1 MLPVAFRLSSAP
13 RRHRIVNTAP
23 KVTAPKIEA
32 IVSSVT
38 DIPKARTA
46 CIAVARGSSSQP
58 SGFYLAIWRMCLP
71 LLSSILFSQ
80 FRKSGKG
87 FLLDM
92 TDSILETISNEYAA
106 AAEKVGGSV
115 VAVHAR
121 RWMPTSGIEWKKGV
135 VVTVHHGVQ
144 RDEDIKVLL
153 VGGRAVSAKLV
164 GRDPSTDIAVL
175 KIEDGSSGAPQLG
188 DSTSLRLGHLVL
200 ALGRTRR
207 GDLVASSGIIGG
219 ISGEWRNQRGGQLDQ
234 HIRLDLALYPG
245 FSGGPLLNARGEV
258 VGVNTRGLA
267 HGRAVTVPVATVNRV
282 VEELL
287 KKGHIAR
294 PYLGIAMQPVEV
306 PENMRSRLPAQ
317 MRVGLLVM
325 QVENGGPAERAG
337 VLLGDVLFEVS
348 GETVEHVDAIQD
360 SLAAAKIGDVLQIRV
375 IRAGEIKPVSI
386 TLGER
391 AR

>member
-1 MLPVAFRLSSAP
+1 LP
-13 RRHRIVNTAP
+13 N
-23 KVTAPKIEA
+23 
-32 IVSSVT
+32 
-38 DIPKARTA
+38 
-46 CIAVARGSSSQP
+46 
-58 SGFYLAIWRMCLP
+58 
-71 LLSSILFSQ
+71 
-80 FRKSGKG
+80 
-87 FLLDM
+87 M
-92 TDSILETISNEYAA
+92 TNSILEIISNEFAA

-153 VGGRAVSAKLV
+153 PGGHAVSAKLA

-175 KIEDGSSGAPQLG
+175 RIEDRSSGAPQLG
-188 DSTSLRLGHLVL
+188 DPTSLRLGHLVL

-219 ISGEWRNQRGGQLDQ
+219 ISGEWRSGRGGQIDQ

-258 VGVNTRGLA
+258 VGVNTRGFG

-282 VEELL
+282 VKELL
-287 KKGHIAR
+287 EKGHIAR

-306 PENMRSRLPAQ
+306 PENMRSKLPAET
-317 MRVGLLVM
+317 RAGLLVM
-325 QVENGGPAERAG
+325 HVENGGPGERAG
-337 VLLGDVLFEVS
+337 VLLGDVLFEL
-348 GETVEHVDAIQD
+348 GGKTVEHVDAIQD
-360 SLAAAKIGDVLQIRV
+360 SLATAKVGDVLQIRV
-375 IRAGEIKPVSI
+375 IRGGEIKPVSV

>member
-1 MLPVAFRLSSAP
+1 MRLPF
-13 RRHRIVNTAP
+13 
-23 KVTAPKIEA
+23 
-32 IVSSVT
+32 
-38 DIPKARTA
+38 
-46 CIAVARGSSSQP
+46 
-58 SGFYLAIWRMCLP
+58 
-71 LLSSILFSQ
+71 LSSILVSE
-80 FRKSGKG
+80 FRKG
-87 FLLDM
+87 LLDM
-92 TDSILETISNEYAA
+92 ANSILETISSEFSS

-121 RWMPTSGIEWKKGV
+121 RWLPTSGIEWKKGV

-153 VGGRAVSAKLV
+153 DGGHATSAKLV
-164 GRDPSTDIAVL
+164 GRDPRTDIAVMR
-175 KIEDGSSGAPQLG
+175 IEERSSIAPQLG

-219 ISGEWRNQRGGQLDQ
+219 ISGEWRNRRGGQLDQ
-234 HIRLDLALYPG
+234 HIRLDLSLYPG

-258 VGVNTRGLA
+258 VGINTRGLA

-287 KKGHIAR
+287 EKGHIAR

-306 PENMRSRLPAQ
+306 PENMRSKLPSQ
-317 MRVGLLVM
+317 TRVGLLVVH
-325 QVENGGPAERAG
+325 VENDGPAEKAG
-337 VLLGDVLFEVS
+337 MLLGDVLFEVGS
-348 GETVEHVDAIQD
+348 ETVEHVDALHD
-360 SLAAAKIGDVLQIRV
+360 SLATATIGDVLQLRV

-386 TLGER
+386 KLGER

>member
-1 MLPVAFRLSSAP
+1 M
-13 RRHRIVNTAP
+13 
-23 KVTAPKIEA
+23 
-32 IVSSVT
+32 
-38 DIPKARTA
+38 
-46 CIAVARGSSSQP
+46 
-58 SGFYLAIWRMCLP
+58 
-71 LLSSILFSQ
+71 
-80 FRKSGKG
+80 
-87 FLLDM
+87 
-92 TDSILETISNEYAA
+92 
-106 AAEKVGGSV
+106 V
-115 VAVHAR
+115 VA
-121 RWMPTSGIEWKKGV
+121 
-135 VVTVHHGVQ
+135 Q
-144 RDEDIKVLL
+144 FLDEDIKVLL
-153 VGGRAVSAKLV
+153 DGGRTVSAKLA

-175 KIEDGSSGAPQLG
+175 RIEEGSSGAPPFG

-219 ISGEWRNQRGGQLDQ
+219 ISGEWRNRRGGKLDQ

-258 VGVNTRGLA
+258 VGINTRGLG

-287 KKGHIAR
+287 ERGHIAR

-306 PENMRSRLPAQ
+306 PENMRSKLPTQ
-317 MRVGLLVM
+317 TRVGLLVM
-325 QVENGGPAERAG
+325 HVENGGPAEKAG
-337 VLLGDVLFEVS
+337 VLLGDVLFEVG

-360 SLAAAKIGDVLQIRV
+360 SLATSRIGDVLQIRV

>member
-1 MLPVAFRLSSAP
+1 MRIEEQLGGGLP
-13 RRHRIVNTAP
+13 
-23 KVTAPKIEA
+23 
-32 IVSSVT
+32 
-38 DIPKARTA
+38 
-46 CIAVARGSSSQP
+46 SQP
-58 SGFYLAIWRMCLP
+58 SGPPPSHVADAPFVAIP
-71 LLSSILFSQ
+71 DPVHS
-80 FRKSGKG
+80 SGKG

-92 TDSILETISNEYAA
+92 TNSILETISSEFAA
-106 AAEKVGGSV
+106 AAKKAGGSV

-144 RDEDIKVLL
+144 RDDIKVLL
-153 VGGRAVSAKLV
+153 DGGRTVSAKLA

-175 KIEDGSSGAPQLG
+175 RIEEGSSGAPQLG

-219 ISGEWRNQRGGQLDQ
+219 ISGEWRNRRGGQLDQ

-245 FSGGPLLNARGEV
+245 FSGGPLLNAKGEV
-258 VGVNTRGLA
+258 VGINTRGLG
-267 HGRAVTVPVATVNRV
+267 HGRAVTVPVATVNRI

-287 KKGHIAR
+287 EKGHIAR

-306 PENMRSRLPAQ
+306 PENMRSKLPTQ
-317 MRVGLLVM
+317 TRVGLLVIH
-325 QVENGGPAERAG
+325 VENGAPAEKAG
-337 VLLGDVLFEVS
+337 VLLGDVLFEV
-348 GETVEHVDAIQD
+348 GGKTVEHVDAIQD
-360 SLAAAKIGDVLQIRV
+360 SLSTAKIGDVLQVKV

>member
-1 MLPVAFRLSSAP
+1 M
-13 RRHRIVNTAP
+13 
-23 KVTAPKIEA
+23 
-32 IVSSVT
+32 
-38 DIPKARTA
+38 
-46 CIAVARGSSSQP
+46 
-58 SGFYLAIWRMCLP
+58 WRMRLP
-71 LLSSILFSQ
+71 FLSSILVSE
-80 FRKSGKG
+80 FRKG
-87 FLLDM
+87 LLDM
-92 TDSILETISNEYAA
+92 ANSILETISSEFSS

-121 RWMPTSGIEWKKGV
+121 RWLPTSGIEWKKGV

-153 VGGRAVSAKLV
+153 DGDRAVSAKLV
-164 GRDPSTDIAVL
+164 GRDPRTDIAVIR
-175 KIEDGSSGAPQLG
+175 IEERSSSAPQLG

-219 ISGEWRNQRGGQLDQ
+219 IGEWRNRRGGQLDQ
-234 HIRLDLALYPG
+234 QIRLDLALYPG

-258 VGVNTRGLA
+258 VGINTRGLA

-287 KKGHIAR
+287 EKGHIAR

-306 PENMRSRLPAQ
+306 PENMRSKLPSQ
-317 MRVGLLVM
+317 PRVGLLVVH
-325 QVENGGPAERAG
+325 VENDGPAEKAG
-337 VLLGDVLFEVS
+337 MLLGDVLFEVG
-348 GETVEHVDAIQD
+348 GETVEHVDSIQD
-360 SLAAAKIGDVLQIRV
+360 SLATAKIGDVLQIRV

-386 TLGER
+386 KLGER

>member
-1 MLPVAFRLSSAP
+1 MRL
-13 RRHRIVNTAP
+13 T
-23 KVTAPKIEA
+23 
-32 IVSSVT
+32 
-38 DIPKARTA
+38 
-46 CIAVARGSSSQP
+46 
-58 SGFYLAIWRMCLP
+58 
-71 LLSSILFSQ
+71 LLSLILFSQ
-80 FRKSGKG
+80 FRKGV
-87 FLLDM
+87 LLDM
-92 TDSILETISNEYAA
+92 ANSILETISSEFAS
-106 AAEKVGGSV
+106 AAEKVGSSV

-144 RDEDIKVLL
+144 RDEDIKVLF
-153 VGGRAVSAKLV
+153 GDGRTVSAKLA

-175 KIEDGSSGAPQLG
+175 RIEQGSAVEPQTG

-200 ALGRTRR
+200 ALGRTRH

-219 ISGEWRNQRGGQLDQ
+219 ISGEWRNWHGGRLDQ

-258 VGVNTRGLA
+258 VGINTRGLA

-287 KKGHIAR
+287 ERGRIAR

-306 PENMRSRLPAQ
+306 PETMRSKLATETRA
-317 MRVGLLVM
+317 GLLVVH
-325 QVENGGPAERAG
+325 VENGGPAEKAG
-337 VLLGDVLFEVS
+337 VLLGDVVFEV
-348 GETVEHVDAIQD
+348 GGKTVEHVNAIQD
-360 SLAAAKIGDVLQIRV
+360 SLAKANIGDVLRVRV

>member
-1 MLPVAFRLSSAP
+1 MRL
-13 RRHRIVNTAP
+13 R
-23 KVTAPKIEA
+23 
-32 IVSSVT
+32 
-38 DIPKARTA
+38 
-46 CIAVARGSSSQP
+46 
-58 SGFYLAIWRMCLP
+58 F
-71 LLSSILFSQ
+71 LSSILFSQ
-80 FRKSGKG
+80 FRKGV
-87 FLLDM
+87 LLDM
-92 TDSILETISNEYAA
+92 ANSILETISSEFAS
-106 AAEKVGGSV
+106 AAEKVGSNV

-121 RWMPTSGIEWKKGV
+121 RWVPTSGIEWKKGV

-153 VGGRAVSAKLV
+153 GAGRAVSAKLA

-175 KIEDGSSGAPQLG
+175 RIEEGSSGAPQLG
-188 DSTSLRLGHLVL
+188 DSTSLRLGHVVL

-207 GDLVASSGIIGG
+207 GDLVASSGI
-219 ISGEWRNQRGGQLDQ
+219 SGEWRNRRGGQLDQ

-258 VGVNTRGLA
+258 VGINTRGLA

-287 KKGHIAR
+287 KEGHIAR

-306 PENMRSRLPAQ
+306 PDNMRSKLPAER
-317 MRVGLLVM
+317 RVGLLVM
-325 QVENGGPAERAG
+325 HVENDAPAEKAG
-337 VLLGDVLFEVS
+337 VLLGDVLFEV
-348 GETVEHVDAIQD
+348 GGKTVEHVDAIQD
-360 SLAAAKIGDVLQIRV
+360 SLVTAKIGDVLRIRV

-391 AR
+391 SR

>member
-1 MLPVAFRLSSAP
+1 MRL
-13 RRHRIVNTAP
+13 R
-23 KVTAPKIEA
+23 
-32 IVSSVT
+32 
-38 DIPKARTA
+38 
-46 CIAVARGSSSQP
+46 
-58 SGFYLAIWRMCLP
+58 F
-71 LLSSILFSQ
+71 LSSILFSQ
-80 FRKSGKG
+80 FRKGV
-87 FLLDM
+87 LLDM
-92 TDSILETISNEYAA
+92 ANSILEAISSEFAS
-106 AAEKVGGSV
+106 AAEKVGSSV

-153 VGGRAVSAKLV
+153 GGGRAVSAKLA

-175 KIEDGSSGAPQLG
+175 RIEEGSSSTPQLG
-188 DSTSLRLGHLVL
+188 DSTSLKLGHLVL

-219 ISGEWRNQRGGQLDQ
+219 ISGEWRNRHGGQLDQ

-258 VGVNTRGLA
+258 VGINTRGLA
-267 HGRAVTVPVATVNRV
+267 HGRAVTLPVATVNRV

-287 KKGHIAR
+287 EKGRIAR
-294 PYLGIAMQPVEV
+294 PYLGIAMQRVEM
-306 PENMRSRLPAQ
+306 PNNMRSKLATET
-317 MRVGLLVM
+317 RVGLLVVH
-325 QVENGGPAERAG
+325 VENGGPAEKAG
-337 VLLGDVLFEVS
+337 VLLGDVVFEVS
-348 GETVEHVDAIQD
+348 GKPVEHVDAIQD
-360 SLAAAKIGDVLQIRV
+360 SLATAAIGDVLRV
-375 IRAGEIKPVSI
+375 RVVRAGEIKPLSI

>member
-1 MLPVAFRLSSAP
+1 
-13 RRHRIVNTAP
+13 
-23 KVTAPKIEA
+23 
-32 IVSSVT
+32 
-38 DIPKARTA
+38 
-46 CIAVARGSSSQP
+46 
-58 SGFYLAIWRMCLP
+58 
-71 LLSSILFSQ
+71 
-80 FRKSGKG
+80 
-87 FLLDM
+87 M
-92 TDSILETISNEYAA
+92 TNSILETISNEFAA
-106 AAEKVGGSV
+106 AAENAGSSV
-115 VAVHAR
+115 VAVQGR

-144 RDEDIKVLL
+144 RDEEIKVLL
-153 VGGRAVSAKLV
+153 ADGRAVSAKLA

-175 KIEDGSSGAPQLG
+175 RIEEGSSSAPKIG
-188 DSTSLRLGHLVL
+188 DSLSLRLGHLVL

-219 ISGEWRNQRGGQLDQ
+219 ISGEWRNRRGGQLDQ

-258 VGVNTRGLA
+258 VGINTRGLA

-287 KKGHIAR
+287 EKGRIAR

-306 PENMRSRLPAQ
+306 PENMRSKLPTETRA
-317 MRVGLLVM
+317 GLLVVH
-325 QVENGGPAERAG
+325 VENGGPAEKAG
-337 VLLGDVLFEVS
+337 VLLGDVLFEL
-348 GETVEHVDAIQD
+348 GGKTVEQVDAVQD
-360 SLAAAKIGDVLQIRV
+360 SLATAKIGHVLQIRV